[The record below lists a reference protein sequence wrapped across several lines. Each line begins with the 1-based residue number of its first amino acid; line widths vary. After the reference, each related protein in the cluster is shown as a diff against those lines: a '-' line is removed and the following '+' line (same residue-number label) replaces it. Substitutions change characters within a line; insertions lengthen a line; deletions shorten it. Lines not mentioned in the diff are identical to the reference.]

1 MMTKINYQ
9 PWLQAVLMIAKHY
22 RIEPSEERV
31 RLQLDWN
38 QNQNLDEIL
47 LLMCRQVGLHLRKV
61 KFSDDVVNPWR
72 LPVIVEL
79 NDGQVGVIDKA
90 DTEGNV
96 SVQLSGDQ
104 GLSQKFAVG
113 ALKHIVKG
121 IYILRPEKSVPDA
134 RIDEYIKPYEAS
146 WFWSIV
152 LQDWKRYIDI
162 MFASLMANILALA
175 TIIFSMQVYDR
186 VVPSQSIPT
195 LWVLAGGVFIAAIFE
210 FVLRV
215 SRVYLSDII
224 GKRADLRVSD
234 RVFGH
239 ALRIKNSERSKSTG
253 TFISQIRE
261 LEGVRDL
268 VTSTTMG
275 AIADLPFFF
284 LFLVIFAIIGGNL
297 FWVMLI
303 VVPLMILPGIL
314 VQTKLAQLAQEGM
327 RESSIR
333 NAILVEAVQGIEDI
347 KLLRA
352 ESRFQNQWNHMNEV
366 SADISMQQRKI
377 VGVLT
382 AWTQKI
388 QGLTYA
394 AVILVGCFAVM
405 DGEMTTGA
413 LVACS
418 ILSSRMLAPISQI
431 TGILGRLQ
439 QAKVAKKSLDEL
451 MQKPVDQADQAHLV
465 HKEVLNGEY
474 ELKNVM
480 FQYTEEDPRPNLA
493 IRQLKIKAGE
503 KIAILGRNGA
513 GKSTLLQ
520 ILSAMQF
527 PTNGSVHLDGLDIS
541 LIDPADVRRDMGL
554 LNQNAHLFYG
564 TIRENLTLGA
574 PLARDEDILKA
585 LKVTGALSFVQEKK
599 EGLDHLVLEGGVG
612 FSGGQRQALLLA
624 RLLIRQPN
632 ILLLDEPTAA
642 IDDVA
647 EKQLIDHLKG
657 WLSHRTLVVA
667 THRRAVLE
675 LVDRIIVMNDGKVV
689 MDGPREQ
696 VLNQSTLQQK
706 QVKQGD
712 NS

>member
-9 PWLQAVLMIAKHY
+9 PWLQAVLTIAKHY
-22 RIEPSEERV
+22 RIEPSEERI

-47 LLMCRQVGLHLRKV
+47 LLMSRQVGLNLRKV
-61 KFSDDVVNPWR
+61 KFSDEVVNPWR
-72 LPVIVEL
+72 LPVIVEF

-90 DTEGNV
+90 DTDGNV
-96 SVQLSGDQ
+96 SIQLSGDQ
-104 GLSQKFAVG
+104 GLSQKFMVDS
-113 ALKHIVKG
+113 LKQIVKN
-121 IYILRPEKSVPDA
+121 IYVLRPEKSVPDA
-134 RIDEYIKPYEAS
+134 RIDEYIKPYEAN

-314 VQTKLAQLAQEGM
+314 VQKKLAQLAQEGM

-405 DGEMTTGA
+405 DGQMTTGA

-451 MQKPVDQADQAHLV
+451 MKKSVDQADQAHLV
-465 HKEVLNGEY
+465 HKEVLNGDY

-480 FQYTEEDPRPNLA
+480 FQYTEEDPRPSLA

-520 ILSAMQF
+520 ILSGMQF

-574 PLARDEDILKA
+574 PLARDEDILKV

-689 MDGPREQ
+689 MDGPRDQ
-696 VLNQSTLQQK
+696 VLNQSVVQQK
-706 QVKQGD
+706 QIKQGED
-712 NS
+712 S

>member
-9 PWLQAVLMIAKHY
+9 PWLQAVLTIAKHY
-22 RIEPSEERV
+22 RIEPSEERI

-47 LLMCRQVGLHLRKV
+47 LLMSRQVGLNLRKV
-61 KFSDDVVNPWR
+61 KFSDEVVNPWR
-72 LPVIVEL
+72 LPVIVEF

-90 DTEGNV
+90 DTDGNV
-96 SVQLSGDQ
+96 SIQLSGDQ
-104 GLSQKFAVG
+104 GLSQRFVVDS
-113 ALKHIVKG
+113 LKQIVKN
-121 IYILRPEKSVPDA
+121 IYVLRPEKSVPDA
-134 RIDEYIKPYEAS
+134 RIDEYIKPYEAN

-314 VQTKLAQLAQEGM
+314 VQKKLAQLAQEGM

-451 MQKPVDQADQAHLV
+451 MQKSVDQADQAHLV
-465 HKEVLNGEY
+465 HKEVLNGDY

-480 FQYTEEDPRPNLA
+480 FQYTEEDPRPSLA

-520 ILSAMQF
+520 VLSGMQF

-574 PLARDEDILKA
+574 PLARDEDILRV

-624 RLLIRQPN
+624 RLLVRQPN

-689 MDGPREQ
+689 MDGPRDQ
-696 VLNQSTLQQK
+696 VLNQSVVQQK
-706 QVKQGD
+706 QIKQGED
-712 NS
+712 S